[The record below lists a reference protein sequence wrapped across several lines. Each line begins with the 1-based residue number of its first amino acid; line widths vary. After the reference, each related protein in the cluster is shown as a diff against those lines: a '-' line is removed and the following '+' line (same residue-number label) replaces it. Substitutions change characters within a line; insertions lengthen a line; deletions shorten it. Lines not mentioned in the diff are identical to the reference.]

1 MANFFPRW
9 TNGLPLKVTAC
20 VGVVALASGAGAA
33 YYFTQKYTRVGYRPV
48 QPVSFSHA
56 VHAGQLGM
64 DCRYCHGFAD
74 VAAQANIPTTQSC
87 MACHAQIRA
96 ASPKLEALWESG
108 KTGRPVEWVRVH
120 QVPDYAS
127 FNHAV
132 HVRRGVGCSSCHGAV
147 NEMEA
152 VWQDQP
158 MSMSWCLDC
167 HRAPEDFLRPPSQV
181 DNMKWKPDSNGSQ
194 HGMGRKF
201 QAAWEVDPPVACG
214 GCHR

>member
-127 FNHAV
+127 FKP
-132 HVRRGVGCSSCHGAV
+132 VRIRRRDRQPGKEHCAEYRLDKPKSWLLSVADLATLENQGVA
-147 NEMEA
+147 
-152 VWQDQP
+152 
-158 MSMSWCLDC
+158 
-167 HRAPEDFLRPPSQV
+167 
-181 DNMKWKPDSNGSQ
+181 
-194 HGMGRKF
+194 
-201 QAAWEVDPPVACG
+201 
-214 GCHR
+214 